1 MFCPLKLYFQSNIDE
16 DVEEDYFISKT
27 LKDLRIDIQDILHKN
42 LRHIKKDM
50 DENEIE
56 KRLSIGISNQ
66 VKTTFDIIEEV
77 NEENRN
83 QENED
88 GNTPSN
94 LKNDDEIE
102 FIDEN
107 NGEIKTEEDE
117 EILSLKVAQSM
128 KVLDKDGSEIQNLFF
143 PTSMYNYLI
152 RDIGLD
158 LIGVIDKIE
167 VEKGNYFPISLKS
180 SNPPVNG
187 VWDGDFMEAIANA
200 LLIEQE
206 FNTYVTVAYVDYLK
220 IADRRAVIIDTDAR
234 KSFFKVLT
242 SVNKIVENGEIPTV
256 KTGLKKDEEIEFIDE
271 EKKEDENDNLKELKK
286 ELINEIN
293 LNIKILSLK
302 LAQSMKV
309 LDKDGSEI
317 QNLFFPTCMYNYL
330 IRDIGLDLIGVIDK
344 IEVEKG
350 NYFPISL
357 KSSNPPINGVWDG
370 DFMEA
375 IANAL
380 LIEQE
385 FNTYVTVAYIDYLK
399 IADRRAVIIDTDA
412 RKSFF
417 KVLTSVNKIVEN
429 GEIPT
434 VKTGLKKCENCE
446 YKELC
451 DNS

>member
-1 MFCPLKLYFQSNIDE
+1 MISVSTIKSYMFCPLKLYFQSNIDE

-66 VKTTFDIIEEV
+66 VKTTFEIIEEI
-77 NEENRN
+77 NDK
-83 QENED
+83 ED
-88 GNTPSN
+88 
-94 LKNDDEIE
+94 
-102 FIDEN
+102 IDE
-107 NGEIKTEEDE
+107 
-117 EILSLKVAQSM
+117 
-128 KVLDKDGSEIQNLFF
+128 
-143 PTSMYNYLI
+143 
-152 RDIGLD
+152 
-158 LIGVIDKIE
+158 
-167 VEKGNYFPISLKS
+167 
-180 SNPPVNG
+180 SN
-187 VWDGDFMEAIANA
+187 
-200 LLIEQE
+200 
-206 FNTYVTVAYVDYLK
+206 
-220 IADRRAVIIDTDAR
+220 
-234 KSFFKVLT
+234 
-242 SVNKIVENGEIPTV
+242 
-256 KTGLKKDEEIEFIDE
+256 LKKDEEIEFIDE

-302 LAQSMKV
+302 VAQSMKV
-309 LDKDGSEI
+309 LDKDGGEI
-317 QNLFFPTCMYNYL
+317 QNLFFPTSMYNYL

>member
-1 MFCPLKLYFQSNIDE
+1 MISVSTIKSYMFCPLKLYFQSNIDE

-50 DENEIE
+50 DEKEIE

-66 VKTTFDIIEEV
+66 VKTTFEIIEEI
-77 NEENRN
+77 NDKEETD
-83 QENED
+83 E
-88 GNTPSN
+88 SN
-94 LKNDDEIE
+94 
-102 FIDEN
+102 
-107 NGEIKTEEDE
+107 
-117 EILSLKVAQSM
+117 
-128 KVLDKDGSEIQNLFF
+128 
-143 PTSMYNYLI
+143 
-152 RDIGLD
+152 
-158 LIGVIDKIE
+158 
-167 VEKGNYFPISLKS
+167 
-180 SNPPVNG
+180 
-187 VWDGDFMEAIANA
+187 
-200 LLIEQE
+200 
-206 FNTYVTVAYVDYLK
+206 
-220 IADRRAVIIDTDAR
+220 
-234 KSFFKVLT
+234 
-242 SVNKIVENGEIPTV
+242 
-256 KTGLKKDEEIEFIDE
+256 LKKDEDIEFIDE
-271 EKKEDENDNLKELKK
+271 EKEKEENDNLKELKK

-302 LAQSMKV
+302 VSQSMKV

-317 QNLFFPTCMYNYL
+317 QNLFFPTSMYNYL

>member
-1 MFCPLKLYFQSNIDE
+1 MISVSTIKSYMFCPLKLYFQSNIDE

-50 DENEIE
+50 DEKEIE

-66 VKTTFDIIEEV
+66 VKTTFEIIEEI
-77 NEENRN
+77 NDKEEID
-83 QENED
+83 E
-88 GNTPSN
+88 SN
-94 LKNDDEIE
+94 LKKDEEIE
-102 FIDEN
+102 FIDEEKKDDEN
-107 NGEIKTEEDE
+107 DNLKELKKELINEINLNIK
-117 EILSLKVAQSM
+117 ILSLKVAQSM
-128 KVLDKDGSEIQNLFF
+128 KVLDKDGHEIQNLFF

-180 SNPPVNG
+180 SNPP
-187 VWDGDFMEAIANA
+187 I
-200 LLIEQE
+200 
-206 FNTYVTVAYVDYLK
+206 T
-220 IADRRAVIIDTDAR
+220 
-234 KSFFKVLT
+234 
-242 SVNKIVENGEIPTV
+242 
-256 KTGLKKDEEIEFIDE
+256 
-271 EKKEDENDNLKELKK
+271 
-286 ELINEIN
+286 
-293 LNIKILSLK
+293 
-302 LAQSMKV
+302 
-309 LDKDGSEI
+309 
-317 QNLFFPTCMYNYL
+317 
-330 IRDIGLDLIGVIDK
+330 
-344 IEVEKG
+344 
-350 NYFPISL
+350 
-357 KSSNPPINGVWDG
+357 GVWDG

-399 IADRRAVIIDTDA
+399 IADRRAIIIDTDA

>member
-1 MFCPLKLYFQSNIDE
+1 MISVSTIKSYMFCPLKLYFQSNIDE

-50 DENEIE
+50 DEKEIE

-66 VKTTFDIIEEV
+66 VKTTFEIIEEI
-77 NEENRN
+77 NDKEE
-83 QENED
+83 
-88 GNTPSN
+88 
-94 LKNDDEIE
+94 
-102 FIDEN
+102 IDE
-107 NGEIKTEEDE
+107 
-117 EILSLKVAQSM
+117 
-128 KVLDKDGSEIQNLFF
+128 
-143 PTSMYNYLI
+143 
-152 RDIGLD
+152 
-158 LIGVIDKIE
+158 
-167 VEKGNYFPISLKS
+167 
-180 SNPPVNG
+180 SN
-187 VWDGDFMEAIANA
+187 
-200 LLIEQE
+200 
-206 FNTYVTVAYVDYLK
+206 
-220 IADRRAVIIDTDAR
+220 
-234 KSFFKVLT
+234 
-242 SVNKIVENGEIPTV
+242 
-256 KTGLKKDEEIEFIDE
+256 LKKDEEIEFIDE
-271 EKKEDENDNLKELKK
+271 EKKDDENDNLKELKK

-302 LAQSMKV
+302 VSQSMKV
-309 LDKDGSEI
+309 LDKDGGEI
-317 QNLFFPTCMYNYL
+317 QNLFFPTSMYNYL

-434 VKTGLKKCENCE
+434 VKTNLKKCENCE

>member
-1 MFCPLKLYFQSNIDE
+1 MISVSTIKSYMFCPLKLYFQSNIDE
-16 DVEEDYFISKT
+16 DVEDDYFISKT

-50 DENEIE
+50 DEKEIE

-66 VKTTFDIIEEV
+66 VKTTFEIIEEI
-77 NEENRN
+77 NDKEETD
-83 QENED
+83 E
-88 GNTPSN
+88 SN
-94 LKNDDEIE
+94 LKKDEEIE
-102 FIDEN
+102 FIDE
-107 NGEIKTEEDE
+107 EKKEDE
-117 EILSLKVAQSM
+117 NDNLKELKKELINEINLNIKILSLKVAQSM
-128 KVLDKDGSEIQNLFF
+128 KVLDRDGSEIQNLFF

-158 LIGVIDKIE
+158 LIGVIDKVE

-206 FNTYVTVAYVDYLK
+206 FNTYVTVAY
-220 IADRRAVIIDTDAR
+220 
-234 KSFFKVLT
+234 
-242 SVNKIVENGEIPTV
+242 
-256 KTGLKKDEEIEFIDE
+256 
-271 EKKEDENDNLKELKK
+271 
-286 ELINEIN
+286 
-293 LNIKILSLK
+293 
-302 LAQSMKV
+302 
-309 LDKDGSEI
+309 
-317 QNLFFPTCMYNYL
+317 
-330 IRDIGLDLIGVIDK
+330 
-344 IEVEKG
+344 
-350 NYFPISL
+350 
-357 KSSNPPINGVWDG
+357 
-370 DFMEA
+370 
-375 IANAL
+375 
-380 LIEQE
+380 
-385 FNTYVTVAYIDYLK
+385 IDYLK
-399 IADRRAVIIDTDA
+399 IADRRAVIMDTDA

>member
-1 MFCPLKLYFQSNIDE
+1 MISVSTIKSYMFCPLKLYFQSNIDE
-16 DVEEDYFISKT
+16 DIEEDYFISKT
-27 LKDLRIDIQDILHKN
+27 LKDLRIDIQDILNKN

-50 DENEIE
+50 DEKEIE

-66 VKTTFDIIEEV
+66 VKTTFEIIEEI
-77 NEENRN
+77 NDKEEID
-83 QENED
+83 E
-88 GNTPSN
+88 SN
-94 LKNDDEIE
+94 LKKDEEIE
-102 FIDEN
+102 FIDEEKKDDEN
-107 NGEIKTEEDE
+107 DNLKELKKELINEINLNIK
-117 EILSLKVAQSM
+117 ILSLKVAQSM
-128 KVLDKDGSEIQNLFF
+128 KVLDKDGHEIQNLFF

-167 VEKGNYFPISLKS
+167 VEKGNYL
-180 SNPPVNG
+180 
-187 VWDGDFMEAIANA
+187 
-200 LLIEQE
+200 
-206 FNTYVTVAYVDYLK
+206 
-220 IADRRAVIIDTDAR
+220 
-234 KSFFKVLT
+234 
-242 SVNKIVENGEIPTV
+242 
-256 KTGLKKDEEIEFIDE
+256 
-271 EKKEDENDNLKELKK
+271 
-286 ELINEIN
+286 
-293 LNIKILSLK
+293 
-302 LAQSMKV
+302 
-309 LDKDGSEI
+309 
-317 QNLFFPTCMYNYL
+317 
-330 IRDIGLDLIGVIDK
+330 
-344 IEVEKG
+344 
-350 NYFPISL
+350 PISL
-357 KSSNPPINGVWDG
+357 KSSNPPITGVWDG

>member
-1 MFCPLKLYFQSNIDE
+1 MISVSTIKSYMFCPLKLYFQSNIDE

-66 VKTTFDIIEEV
+66 VKTTFEIIEEI
-77 NEENRN
+77 NDKEETD
-83 QENED
+83 E
-88 GNTPSN
+88 SN
-94 LKNDDEIE
+94 
-102 FIDEN
+102 
-107 NGEIKTEEDE
+107 
-117 EILSLKVAQSM
+117 
-128 KVLDKDGSEIQNLFF
+128 
-143 PTSMYNYLI
+143 
-152 RDIGLD
+152 
-158 LIGVIDKIE
+158 
-167 VEKGNYFPISLKS
+167 
-180 SNPPVNG
+180 
-187 VWDGDFMEAIANA
+187 
-200 LLIEQE
+200 
-206 FNTYVTVAYVDYLK
+206 
-220 IADRRAVIIDTDAR
+220 
-234 KSFFKVLT
+234 
-242 SVNKIVENGEIPTV
+242 
-256 KTGLKKDEEIEFIDE
+256 LKKDEEIEFIDE

-302 LAQSMKV
+302 VAQSMKV
-309 LDKDGSEI
+309 LDRDGSEI
-317 QNLFFPTCMYNYL
+317 QNLFFPTSMYNYL

-434 VKTGLKKCENCE
+434 VKTNLKKCENCE

>member
-1 MFCPLKLYFQSNIDE
+1 MISVSTIKSYMFCPLKLYFQSNIDE

-27 LKDLRIDIQDILHKN
+27 LNDLRIDIQDILHKN

-66 VKTTFDIIEEV
+66 VKTTFEIIEEI
-77 NEENRN
+77 NDKEETD
-83 QENED
+83 E
-88 GNTPSN
+88 SN
-94 LKNDDEIE
+94 
-102 FIDEN
+102 
-107 NGEIKTEEDE
+107 
-117 EILSLKVAQSM
+117 
-128 KVLDKDGSEIQNLFF
+128 
-143 PTSMYNYLI
+143 
-152 RDIGLD
+152 
-158 LIGVIDKIE
+158 
-167 VEKGNYFPISLKS
+167 
-180 SNPPVNG
+180 
-187 VWDGDFMEAIANA
+187 
-200 LLIEQE
+200 
-206 FNTYVTVAYVDYLK
+206 
-220 IADRRAVIIDTDAR
+220 
-234 KSFFKVLT
+234 
-242 SVNKIVENGEIPTV
+242 
-256 KTGLKKDEEIEFIDE
+256 LKKDEDIEFIDE

-302 LAQSMKV
+302 VAQSMKV
-309 LDKDGSEI
+309 LDRDGSEI
-317 QNLFFPTCMYNYL
+317 QNLFFPTSMYNYL

-434 VKTGLKKCENCE
+434 VKTNLKKCENCE

>member
-1 MFCPLKLYFQSNIDE
+1 MISVSTIKSYMFCPLKLYFQSNIDE

-66 VKTTFDIIEEV
+66 VKTTFEIIEEI
-77 NEENRN
+77 NDKEEPD
-83 QENED
+83 E
-88 GNTPSN
+88 SN
-94 LKNDDEIE
+94 LKKDEEIE
-102 FIDEN
+102 FIDEEKKEKEN
-107 NGEIKTEEDE
+107 NNLNELKKELINEINLNIK
-117 EILSLKVAQSM
+117 ILSLKVAQSM

-143 PTSMYNYLI
+143 PTS
-152 RDIGLD
+152 
-158 LIGVIDKIE
+158 
-167 VEKGNYFPISLKS
+167 
-180 SNPPVNG
+180 
-187 VWDGDFMEAIANA
+187 
-200 LLIEQE
+200 
-206 FNTYVTVAYVDYLK
+206 
-220 IADRRAVIIDTDAR
+220 
-234 KSFFKVLT
+234 
-242 SVNKIVENGEIPTV
+242 
-256 KTGLKKDEEIEFIDE
+256 
-271 EKKEDENDNLKELKK
+271 
-286 ELINEIN
+286 
-293 LNIKILSLK
+293 
-302 LAQSMKV
+302 
-309 LDKDGSEI
+309 
-317 QNLFFPTCMYNYL
+317 MYNYL

-434 VKTGLKKCENCE
+434 VKTNLKKCENCE

>member
-1 MFCPLKLYFQSNIDE
+1 MISVSTIKSYMFCPLKLYFQSNIDE
-16 DVEEDYFISKT
+16 ETEEDYFISKT
-27 LKDLRIDIQDILHKN
+27 LKDLRMDIQDILSKN
-42 LRHIKKDM
+42 LRHVKKDM
-50 DENEIE
+50 SEKEIE
-56 KRLSIGISNQ
+56 KRLAIGISNQ
-66 VKTTFDIIEEV
+66 VKTTFDIIEEI
-77 NEENRN
+77 NEKNN
-83 QENED
+83 ENED
-88 GNTPSN
+88 ESN
-94 LKNDDEIE
+94 LKKDDEIE

-107 NGEIKTEEDE
+107 NSEIKTEE
-117 EILSLKVAQSM
+117 
-128 KVLDKDGSEIQNLFF
+128 N
-143 PTSMYNYLI
+143 
-152 RDIGLD
+152 
-158 LIGVIDKIE
+158 
-167 VEKGNYFPISLKS
+167 
-180 SNPPVNG
+180 
-187 VWDGDFMEAIANA
+187 
-200 LLIEQE
+200 
-206 FNTYVTVAYVDYLK
+206 
-220 IADRRAVIIDTDAR
+220 
-234 KSFFKVLT
+234 
-242 SVNKIVENGEIPTV
+242 
-256 KTGLKKDEEIEFIDE
+256 
-271 EKKEDENDNLKELKK
+271 EDEKLKELKK
-286 ELINEIN
+286 ELIDEIN
-293 LNIKILSLK
+293 LNLKILSLK
-302 LAQSMKV
+302 VSQSMKV
-309 LDKDGSEI
+309 LDKNGGEI

-434 VKTGLKKCENCE
+434 VKTNLKKCENCE

>member
-1 MFCPLKLYFQSNIDE
+1 MISVSTIKSYMFCPLKLYFQSNIDE
-16 DVEEDYFISKT
+16 DIEEDYFISKT

-50 DENEIE
+50 DEKEIE

-66 VKTTFDIIEEV
+66 VKTTFEIIEEI
-77 NEENRN
+77 NDKEEID
-83 QENED
+83 E
-88 GNTPSN
+88 SN
-94 LKNDDEIE
+94 LKKDEEIE
-102 FIDEN
+102 FIDEEKKDDEN
-107 NGEIKTEEDE
+107 DNLKELKKELINEINLNIK
-117 EILSLKVAQSM
+117 ILSLKVAQSM
-128 KVLDKDGSEIQNLFF
+128 KVLDKDGHEIQNLFF

-180 SNPPVNG
+180 SNPP
-187 VWDGDFMEAIANA
+187 I
-200 LLIEQE
+200 
-206 FNTYVTVAYVDYLK
+206 T
-220 IADRRAVIIDTDAR
+220 
-234 KSFFKVLT
+234 
-242 SVNKIVENGEIPTV
+242 
-256 KTGLKKDEEIEFIDE
+256 
-271 EKKEDENDNLKELKK
+271 
-286 ELINEIN
+286 
-293 LNIKILSLK
+293 
-302 LAQSMKV
+302 
-309 LDKDGSEI
+309 
-317 QNLFFPTCMYNYL
+317 
-330 IRDIGLDLIGVIDK
+330 
-344 IEVEKG
+344 
-350 NYFPISL
+350 
-357 KSSNPPINGVWDG
+357 GVWDG

>member
-1 MFCPLKLYFQSNIDE
+1 MISVSTIKSYMFCPLKLYFQSNIDE

-50 DENEIE
+50 DEKEIE

-66 VKTTFDIIEEV
+66 VKTTFEIIEEI
-77 NEENRN
+77 NDK
-83 QENED
+83 ED
-88 GNTPSN
+88 IDESN
-94 LKNDDEIE
+94 LKKDEEIE
-102 FIDEN
+102 FIDEEKKDDEN
-107 NGEIKTEEDE
+107 DNLKELKKELVNEINLNIK
-117 EILSLKVAQSM
+117 ILSLKVAQSM
-128 KVLDKDGSEIQNLFF
+128 KVLDKDGHEIQNLFF

-180 SNPPVNG
+180 SNPP
-187 VWDGDFMEAIANA
+187 
-200 LLIEQE
+200 
-206 FNTYVTVAYVDYLK
+206 
-220 IADRRAVIIDTDAR
+220 
-234 KSFFKVLT
+234 
-242 SVNKIVENGEIPTV
+242 
-256 KTGLKKDEEIEFIDE
+256 
-271 EKKEDENDNLKELKK
+271 
-286 ELINEIN
+286 
-293 LNIKILSLK
+293 
-302 LAQSMKV
+302 
-309 LDKDGSEI
+309 
-317 QNLFFPTCMYNYL
+317 
-330 IRDIGLDLIGVIDK
+330 
-344 IEVEKG
+344 
-350 NYFPISL
+350 
-357 KSSNPPINGVWDG
+357 INGVWDG
-370 DFMEA
+370 DFAEA

-429 GEIPT
+429 REIPT

>member
-50 DENEIE
+50 DEKEIE

-66 VKTTFDIIEEV
+66 VKTTFEIIEEI
-77 NEENRN
+77 NDKEETD
-83 QENED
+83 E
-88 GNTPSN
+88 SN
-94 LKNDDEIE
+94 LKKDEDIE
-102 FIDEN
+102 FIDEEKKEEEN
-107 NGEIKTEEDE
+107 DNLNELKKELVDEINLNLK
-117 EILSLKVAQSM
+117 ILSLKVAQSM
-128 KVLDKDGSEIQNLFF
+128 KVLDRDGSEIQNLFF
-143 PTSMYNYLI
+143 PTS
-152 RDIGLD
+152 
-158 LIGVIDKIE
+158 
-167 VEKGNYFPISLKS
+167 
-180 SNPPVNG
+180 
-187 VWDGDFMEAIANA
+187 
-200 LLIEQE
+200 
-206 FNTYVTVAYVDYLK
+206 
-220 IADRRAVIIDTDAR
+220 
-234 KSFFKVLT
+234 
-242 SVNKIVENGEIPTV
+242 
-256 KTGLKKDEEIEFIDE
+256 
-271 EKKEDENDNLKELKK
+271 
-286 ELINEIN
+286 
-293 LNIKILSLK
+293 
-302 LAQSMKV
+302 
-309 LDKDGSEI
+309 
-317 QNLFFPTCMYNYL
+317 MYNYL

>member
-1 MFCPLKLYFQSNIDE
+1 MISVSTIKSYMFCPLKLYFQSNIDE

-42 LRHIKKDM
+42 LRHIKKGM

-66 VKTTFDIIEEV
+66 VKTTFEIIEEI
-77 NEENRN
+77 NDK
-83 QENED
+83 ED
-88 GNTPSN
+88 IDESN
-94 LKNDDEIE
+94 LKKDEEIE
-102 FIDEN
+102 FIDEEKKDDEN
-107 NGEIKTEEDE
+107 DNLKELKKELINEINLNIK
-117 EILSLKVAQSM
+117 ILSLKVSQSM
-128 KVLDKDGSEIQNLFF
+128 KVLDKDGHEIQNLFF

-180 SNPPVNG
+180 SNPPING
-187 VWDGDFMEAIANA
+187 VWDGDFAEAIANA

-256 KTGLKKDEEIEFIDE
+256 KTGLKK
-271 EKKEDENDNLKELKK
+271 
-286 ELINEIN
+286 
-293 LNIKILSLK
+293 
-302 LAQSMKV
+302 
-309 LDKDGSEI
+309 
-317 QNLFFPTCMYNYL
+317 
-330 IRDIGLDLIGVIDK
+330 
-344 IEVEKG
+344 
-350 NYFPISL
+350 
-357 KSSNPPINGVWDG
+357 
-370 DFMEA
+370 
-375 IANAL
+375 
-380 LIEQE
+380 
-385 FNTYVTVAYIDYLK
+385 
-399 IADRRAVIIDTDA
+399 
-412 RKSFF
+412 
-417 KVLTSVNKIVEN
+417 
-429 GEIPT
+429 
-434 VKTGLKKCENCE
+434 CENCE

>member
-1 MFCPLKLYFQSNIDE
+1 MISVSTIKSYMFCPLKLYFQSNIDE

-42 LRHIKKDM
+42 LRHIKKGM

-56 KRLSIGISNQ
+56 KRLSIGISKQ
-66 VKTTFDIIEEV
+66 VKTTFEIIEEI
-77 NEENRN
+77 NDKEETD
-83 QENED
+83 E
-88 GNTPSN
+88 SN
-94 LKNDDEIE
+94 
-102 FIDEN
+102 
-107 NGEIKTEEDE
+107 
-117 EILSLKVAQSM
+117 
-128 KVLDKDGSEIQNLFF
+128 
-143 PTSMYNYLI
+143 
-152 RDIGLD
+152 
-158 LIGVIDKIE
+158 
-167 VEKGNYFPISLKS
+167 
-180 SNPPVNG
+180 
-187 VWDGDFMEAIANA
+187 
-200 LLIEQE
+200 
-206 FNTYVTVAYVDYLK
+206 
-220 IADRRAVIIDTDAR
+220 
-234 KSFFKVLT
+234 
-242 SVNKIVENGEIPTV
+242 
-256 KTGLKKDEEIEFIDE
+256 LKKDEDIEFIDE
-271 EKKEDENDNLKELKK
+271 EKKEKEKENDNLNELKK

-309 LDKDGSEI
+309 LDKDGGEI
-317 QNLFFPTCMYNYL
+317 QNLFFPTSMYNYL

-434 VKTGLKKCENCE
+434 VKTNLKKCENCE

>member
-66 VKTTFDIIEEV
+66 VKTTFEIIEEI
-77 NEENRN
+77 NDKEEPD
-83 QENED
+83 E
-88 GNTPSN
+88 SN
-94 LKNDDEIE
+94 LKKDEEIE
-102 FIDEN
+102 FIDEEKKEKEN
-107 NGEIKTEEDE
+107 NNLNELKKELINEINLNIK
-117 EILSLKVAQSM
+117 ILSLKVAQSM

-143 PTSMYNYLI
+143 PTS
-152 RDIGLD
+152 
-158 LIGVIDKIE
+158 
-167 VEKGNYFPISLKS
+167 
-180 SNPPVNG
+180 
-187 VWDGDFMEAIANA
+187 
-200 LLIEQE
+200 
-206 FNTYVTVAYVDYLK
+206 
-220 IADRRAVIIDTDAR
+220 
-234 KSFFKVLT
+234 
-242 SVNKIVENGEIPTV
+242 
-256 KTGLKKDEEIEFIDE
+256 
-271 EKKEDENDNLKELKK
+271 
-286 ELINEIN
+286 
-293 LNIKILSLK
+293 
-302 LAQSMKV
+302 
-309 LDKDGSEI
+309 
-317 QNLFFPTCMYNYL
+317 MYNYL

-434 VKTGLKKCENCE
+434 VKTNLKKCENCE

>member
-1 MFCPLKLYFQSNIDE
+1 MISVSTIKSYMFCPLKLYFQSNIDE

-50 DENEIE
+50 DEKEIE

-66 VKTTFDIIEEV
+66 VKTTFEIIEEI
-77 NEENRN
+77 NDKEEPD
-83 QENED
+83 E
-88 GNTPSN
+88 SN
-94 LKNDDEIE
+94 LKKDEEIE
-102 FIDEN
+102 FIDEEKKEKEN
-107 NGEIKTEEDE
+107 DNLNEIKKELINEINLNIK
-117 EILSLKVAQSM
+117 ILSLKVAQSM

-143 PTSMYNYLI
+143 PTS
-152 RDIGLD
+152 
-158 LIGVIDKIE
+158 
-167 VEKGNYFPISLKS
+167 
-180 SNPPVNG
+180 
-187 VWDGDFMEAIANA
+187 
-200 LLIEQE
+200 
-206 FNTYVTVAYVDYLK
+206 
-220 IADRRAVIIDTDAR
+220 
-234 KSFFKVLT
+234 
-242 SVNKIVENGEIPTV
+242 
-256 KTGLKKDEEIEFIDE
+256 
-271 EKKEDENDNLKELKK
+271 
-286 ELINEIN
+286 
-293 LNIKILSLK
+293 
-302 LAQSMKV
+302 
-309 LDKDGSEI
+309 
-317 QNLFFPTCMYNYL
+317 MYNYL

-434 VKTGLKKCENCE
+434 VKTNLKKCENCE

>member
-1 MFCPLKLYFQSNIDE
+1 MFCPLKLYFQSNIDG

-27 LKDLRIDIQDILHKN
+27 LKDLRIDIQDILQKN
-42 LRHIKKDM
+42 LRHVKKDM

-56 KRLSIGISNQ
+56 KRLAIGINNQ
-66 VKTTFDIIEEV
+66 IKTTFEIIEEI
-77 NEENRN
+77 NDKEETD
-83 QENED
+83 E
-88 GNTPSN
+88 SN
-94 LKNDDEIE
+94 LKKDEDIE
-102 FIDEN
+102 FIDEEKKEKEN
-107 NGEIKTEEDE
+107 DNLNELKKELINEINLNLK
-117 EILSLKVAQSM
+117 ILSLKVAQSM
-128 KVLDKDGSEIQNLFF
+128 KVLDKDGGEIQNLFF
-143 PTSMYNYLI
+143 PTS
-152 RDIGLD
+152 
-158 LIGVIDKIE
+158 
-167 VEKGNYFPISLKS
+167 
-180 SNPPVNG
+180 
-187 VWDGDFMEAIANA
+187 
-200 LLIEQE
+200 
-206 FNTYVTVAYVDYLK
+206 
-220 IADRRAVIIDTDAR
+220 
-234 KSFFKVLT
+234 
-242 SVNKIVENGEIPTV
+242 
-256 KTGLKKDEEIEFIDE
+256 
-271 EKKEDENDNLKELKK
+271 
-286 ELINEIN
+286 
-293 LNIKILSLK
+293 
-302 LAQSMKV
+302 
-309 LDKDGSEI
+309 
-317 QNLFFPTCMYNYL
+317 MYNYL

-434 VKTGLKKCENCE
+434 VKTNLKKCENCE

>member
-27 LKDLRIDIQDILHKN
+27 LNDLRIDIQDILHKN

-56 KRLSIGISNQ
+56 KRLSIGINNQ
-66 VKTTFDIIEEV
+66 IKATFEIIEEI
-77 NEENRN
+77 NDKEE
-83 QENED
+83 
-88 GNTPSN
+88 T
-94 LKNDDEIE
+94 DEI
-102 FIDEN
+102 N
-107 NGEIKTEEDE
+107 
-117 EILSLKVAQSM
+117 
-128 KVLDKDGSEIQNLFF
+128 
-143 PTSMYNYLI
+143 
-152 RDIGLD
+152 
-158 LIGVIDKIE
+158 
-167 VEKGNYFPISLKS
+167 
-180 SNPPVNG
+180 
-187 VWDGDFMEAIANA
+187 
-200 LLIEQE
+200 
-206 FNTYVTVAYVDYLK
+206 
-220 IADRRAVIIDTDAR
+220 
-234 KSFFKVLT
+234 
-242 SVNKIVENGEIPTV
+242 
-256 KTGLKKDEEIEFIDE
+256 LKKDEDIEFIDE
-271 EKKEDENDNLKELKK
+271 ENEEERENDNLKELKK

-293 LNIKILSLK
+293 LNLKILSLK
-302 LAQSMKV
+302 VAQSMKV
-309 LDKDGSEI
+309 LDRDGSEI
-317 QNLFFPTCMYNYL
+317 QNLFFPTSMYNYL

-385 FNTYVTVAYIDYLK
+385 FNTYVTVAYVDYLK
-399 IADRRAVIIDTDA
+399 IGERRTVIIDTDA

-417 KVLTSVNKIVEN
+417 KVLTNVNKIIEK

-434 VKTGLKKCENCE
+434 VKTGLKKCESCE

>member
-1 MFCPLKLYFQSNIDE
+1 MISVSTIKSYMFCPLKLYFQSNIDE
-16 DVEEDYFISKT
+16 ETEEDYFISKT
-27 LKDLRIDIQDILHKN
+27 LKDLRMDIQDILSKN
-42 LRHIKKDM
+42 LRHVKKDM
-50 DENEIE
+50 NEKEIE
-56 KRLSIGISNQ
+56 KRLAIGISNQ
-66 VKTTFDIIEEV
+66 VKTTFDIIEEI
-77 NEENRN
+77 NEKNRN
-83 QENED
+83 NENED
-88 GNTPSN
+88 ENN
-94 LKNDDEIE
+94 LKKDDEIE
-102 FIDEN
+102 FIDKKN
-107 NGEIKTEEDE
+107 SEIKTD
-117 EILSLKVAQSM
+117 
-128 KVLDKDGSEIQNLFF
+128 DK
-143 PTSMYNYLI
+143 
-152 RDIGLD
+152 
-158 LIGVIDKIE
+158 
-167 VEKGNYFPISLKS
+167 
-180 SNPPVNG
+180 
-187 VWDGDFMEAIANA
+187 
-200 LLIEQE
+200 
-206 FNTYVTVAYVDYLK
+206 
-220 IADRRAVIIDTDAR
+220 
-234 KSFFKVLT
+234 
-242 SVNKIVENGEIPTV
+242 
-256 KTGLKKDEEIEFIDE
+256 
-271 EKKEDENDNLKELKK
+271 LKELKK
-286 ELINEIN
+286 ELIDEIN
-293 LNIKILSLK
+293 LNLKILSLK
-302 LAQSMKV
+302 VSQSMKV
-309 LDKDGSEI
+309 LNKNGGEI

-434 VKTGLKKCENCE
+434 VKTNLKKCENCE

>member
-1 MFCPLKLYFQSNIDE
+1 MISVSTIKSYMFCPLKLYFQSNIDE
-16 DVEEDYFISKT
+16 DVKEDYFISKT

-66 VKTTFDIIEEV
+66 VKTTFEIIEEI
-77 NEENRN
+77 NDK
-83 QENED
+83 ED
-88 GNTPSN
+88 
-94 LKNDDEIE
+94 
-102 FIDEN
+102 IDE
-107 NGEIKTEEDE
+107 
-117 EILSLKVAQSM
+117 
-128 KVLDKDGSEIQNLFF
+128 
-143 PTSMYNYLI
+143 
-152 RDIGLD
+152 
-158 LIGVIDKIE
+158 
-167 VEKGNYFPISLKS
+167 
-180 SNPPVNG
+180 SN
-187 VWDGDFMEAIANA
+187 
-200 LLIEQE
+200 
-206 FNTYVTVAYVDYLK
+206 
-220 IADRRAVIIDTDAR
+220 
-234 KSFFKVLT
+234 
-242 SVNKIVENGEIPTV
+242 
-256 KTGLKKDEEIEFIDE
+256 LKKDEEIEFIDE
-271 EKKEDENDNLKELKK
+271 EKKEKEKDSNNLNEIKK

-302 LAQSMKV
+302 VAQSMKV
-309 LDKDGSEI
+309 LDKDGGEI
-317 QNLFFPTCMYNYL
+317 QNLFFPTSMYNYL

>member
-1 MFCPLKLYFQSNIDE
+1 MISVSTIKSYMFCPLKLYFQSNIDE

-50 DENEIE
+50 DEKEIE

-66 VKTTFDIIEEV
+66 VKTTFEIIEEI
-77 NEENRN
+77 NDKEEID
-83 QENED
+83 E
-88 GNTPSN
+88 SN
-94 LKNDDEIE
+94 LKKDEEIE
-102 FIDEN
+102 FIDEEKKDDEN
-107 NGEIKTEEDE
+107 DNLKELKKELINEINLNIK
-117 EILSLKVAQSM
+117 ILSLKVAQSM
-128 KVLDKDGSEIQNLFF
+128 KVLDKDGHEIQNLFF

-180 SNPPVNG
+180 SNPPING
-187 VWDGDFMEAIANA
+187 VWDGDFAEAIANA

-256 KTGLKKDEEIEFIDE
+256 KTGLKK
-271 EKKEDENDNLKELKK
+271 
-286 ELINEIN
+286 
-293 LNIKILSLK
+293 
-302 LAQSMKV
+302 
-309 LDKDGSEI
+309 
-317 QNLFFPTCMYNYL
+317 
-330 IRDIGLDLIGVIDK
+330 
-344 IEVEKG
+344 
-350 NYFPISL
+350 
-357 KSSNPPINGVWDG
+357 
-370 DFMEA
+370 
-375 IANAL
+375 
-380 LIEQE
+380 
-385 FNTYVTVAYIDYLK
+385 
-399 IADRRAVIIDTDA
+399 
-412 RKSFF
+412 
-417 KVLTSVNKIVEN
+417 
-429 GEIPT
+429 
-434 VKTGLKKCENCE
+434 CENCE

>member
-1 MFCPLKLYFQSNIDE
+1 MISVSTIKSYMFCPLKLYFQSNIDE

-50 DENEIE
+50 DEKEIE

-66 VKTTFDIIEEV
+66 VKTTFEIIEEI
-77 NEENRN
+77 NDKEE
-83 QENED
+83 
-88 GNTPSN
+88 
-94 LKNDDEIE
+94 
-102 FIDEN
+102 IDE
-107 NGEIKTEEDE
+107 
-117 EILSLKVAQSM
+117 
-128 KVLDKDGSEIQNLFF
+128 
-143 PTSMYNYLI
+143 
-152 RDIGLD
+152 
-158 LIGVIDKIE
+158 
-167 VEKGNYFPISLKS
+167 
-180 SNPPVNG
+180 SN
-187 VWDGDFMEAIANA
+187 
-200 LLIEQE
+200 
-206 FNTYVTVAYVDYLK
+206 
-220 IADRRAVIIDTDAR
+220 
-234 KSFFKVLT
+234 
-242 SVNKIVENGEIPTV
+242 
-256 KTGLKKDEEIEFIDE
+256 LKKDEEIEFIDE
-271 EKKEDENDNLKELKK
+271 EKKEKENDSLKELKK

-302 LAQSMKV
+302 VSQSMKV
-309 LDKDGSEI
+309 LEKDGGEI
-317 QNLFFPTCMYNYL
+317 QNLFFPTSMYNYL

>member
-1 MFCPLKLYFQSNIDE
+1 MISVSTIKSYMFCPLKLYFQSNIDE

-66 VKTTFDIIEEV
+66 VKTTFEIIEEI
-77 NEENRN
+77 NDKEETD
-83 QENED
+83 E
-88 GNTPSN
+88 SN
-94 LKNDDEIE
+94 
-102 FIDEN
+102 
-107 NGEIKTEEDE
+107 
-117 EILSLKVAQSM
+117 
-128 KVLDKDGSEIQNLFF
+128 
-143 PTSMYNYLI
+143 
-152 RDIGLD
+152 
-158 LIGVIDKIE
+158 
-167 VEKGNYFPISLKS
+167 
-180 SNPPVNG
+180 
-187 VWDGDFMEAIANA
+187 
-200 LLIEQE
+200 
-206 FNTYVTVAYVDYLK
+206 
-220 IADRRAVIIDTDAR
+220 
-234 KSFFKVLT
+234 
-242 SVNKIVENGEIPTV
+242 
-256 KTGLKKDEEIEFIDE
+256 LKKDEDIEFIDE

-293 LNIKILSLK
+293 LNLKILSLK
-302 LAQSMKV
+302 VAQSMKV

-317 QNLFFPTCMYNYL
+317 QNMFFPTSMYNYL
-330 IRDIGLDLIGVIDK
+330 IRDIGLDLIGFIDK

-357 KSSNPPINGVWDG
+357 KSSNPPVNGVWDG